1 MERETKQTIILGYN
15 GTGKSTLTRNIN
27 EAYTKP
33 PGRKSLIITPDASEW
48 TDIEETTL
56 SKPSDFQFEGIRRYI
71 WTFIRKD
78 DLAAMERLR
87 KWYFDGMLNFDDCR
101 SYLTANTNE
110 WLKYL
115 YIRRRQKMIDLMLIT
130 HGFTDVPP
138 QAFTNCSDLFLFR
151 TVDNIVR
158 RKDELINYDA
168 ILEHQARVNS
178 RALDIKKAWTS
189 SGKVEDNKHYYERI
203 TF

>member
-1 MERETKQTIILGYN
+1 MERETKQTIVLGYN
-15 GTGKSTLTRNIN
+15 GTGKSTLVRQIIT
-27 EAYTKP
+27 AYTARP
-33 PGRKSLIITPDASEW
+33 ERKALIVTPDASEW
-48 TDIEETTL
+48 TDIEETSL
-56 SKPSDFQFEGIRRYI
+56 SRPSDFDFEGIRRYI

-78 DLAAMERLR
+78 DLSAMERLR
-87 KWYFDGMLNFDDCR
+87 KWLFDSMLIYDDCR
-101 SYLTANTNE
+101 SYLQANTHD

-115 YIRRRQKMIDLMLIT
+115 YIRRRQKMIDLMLVT

-151 TVDNIVR
+151 TVDNIIR

-168 ILEHQARVNS
+168 ILDHQARVNS
-178 RALDIKKAWTS
+178 RALDTKKAWTTT
-189 SGKVEDNKHYYERI
+189 GKIEDNKHYYERI

>member
-15 GTGKSTLTRNIN
+15 GTGKTTLARKII
-27 EAYTKP
+27 EAYTAE
-33 PGRKSLIITPDASEW
+33 PGTKALIVTPDASEW
-48 TDIEETTL
+48 TNYEETML
-56 SKPSDFQFEGIRRYI
+56 ARPADFNFTGIRRYI
-71 WTFIRKD
+71 WTFIRKN

-87 KWYFDGMLNFDDCR
+87 SWYFDGILTFDDCR
-101 SYLTANTNE
+101 SYLTASTND

-151 TVDNIVR
+151 TVDNIER
-158 RKDELINYDA
+158 RKDELINLDEMIA
-168 ILEHQARVNS
+168 AQARVN
-178 RALDIKKAWTS
+178 RKAE
-189 SGKVEDNKHYYERI
+189 KNKFYFERI
-203 TF
+203 IFKP